1 MSPKSD
7 NVASFALSR
16 KERRALEQMVP
27 RLRQAQQLRR
37 AQALLW
43 LDSGESVPQI
53 ATRLRVSRQSIYN
66 WVARFVTCPK
76 RDLAERIKDAARCGR
91 PRTASGVIDPLID
104 QLIDTDPRQF
114 GYAATVWTA
123 PLLRHHLEQSEQLAV
138 SVQSVRRAIDRLS
151 LRWKR
156 PRYQLSRRAPHW
168 RQAKGG

>member
-7 NVASFALSR
+7 DVTSFALTR
-16 KERRALEQMVP
+16 KQRRALEQMVP
-27 RLRQAQQLRR
+27 RLKHAKPLRR
-37 AQALLW
+37 VQALLW
-43 LDSGESVPQI
+43 LDSGESVPEI

-66 WVARFVTCPK
+66 WVARFVARSK
-76 RDLAERIKDAARCGR
+76 HDLTERIKDAARTGR
-91 PRTASGVIDPLID
+91 PRTASGIIDPLID

-123 PLLRHHLEQSEQLAV
+123 PLLRHHLEQAEQVAV
-138 SVQSVRRAIDRLS
+138 SVQSVRLAIDRLS

-156 PRYQLSRRAPHW
+156 PRYQLSRRAIHW

>member
-7 NVASFALSR
+7 DVASFALSH
-16 KERRALEQMVP
+16 KERRTLEQMVP
-27 RLRQAQQLRR
+27 RLRHAQQLRR
-37 AQALLW
+37 VQALLW
-43 LDSGESVPQI
+43 LDGGESVPEI

-66 WVARFVTCPK
+66 WVDRFVARPT
-76 RDLAERIKDAARCGR
+76 RDLAERIADAARTGR
-91 PRTASGVIDPLID
+91 PRTASGIIDPLID

-123 PLLRHHLEQSEQLAV
+123 PLLRHHLEQSEQVAV
-138 SVQSVRRAIDRLS
+138 SVQSVGLAIDRLS

-156 PRYQLSRRAPHW
+156 PRYQLSRRAKHW